1 MILSDLKNI
10 HPNQRAFIV
19 GKGPSL
25 DTIEKISDQLS
36 TGVIFALNES
46 IHKIES
52 LGLSCPQYCV
62 QQDSE
67 LKSDCV
73 PYHPQ
78 TVHLMNSWQ
87 DVMGDKRKRH
97 VQKSDWSP
105 DAVLYRPH
113 DFKESECSLSAIM
126 ALKLAAFMGIDK
138 VTFCCFD
145 AMINNWNG
153 PVTYANCVGKQ
164 REGSHR
170 SHDAVI
176 MIEAGKIMKSIKT
189 LHPHVAFV
197 ETKL

>member
-1 MILSDLKNI
+1 MVLTDLKNI
-10 HPNQRAFIV
+10 HPNKRAFIV

-25 DTIEKISDQLS
+25 DTIEKISDHLS

-46 IHKIES
+46 IHPIES
-52 LGLSCPQYCV
+52 LGLSSPTYCV

-78 TVHLMNSWQ
+78 SIHLMNSWQ
-87 DVMGDKRKRH
+87 HVMGDKRKRR

-105 DAVLYRPH
+105 DAVLYNPR
-113 DFKESECSLSAIM
+113 DFKESECTLSAIM
-126 ALKLAAFMGIDK
+126 ALKIAAFMGIEK

-145 AMINNWNG
+145 AMLNNWTG
-153 PVTYANCVGKQ
+153 PTTYANCVGKQ

-170 SHDAVI
+170 SHNAVI
-176 MIEAGKIMKSIKT
+176 LIEARKIMKSIKT
-189 LHPHVAFV
+189 LHPVVAFV
-197 ETKL
+197 ETKV